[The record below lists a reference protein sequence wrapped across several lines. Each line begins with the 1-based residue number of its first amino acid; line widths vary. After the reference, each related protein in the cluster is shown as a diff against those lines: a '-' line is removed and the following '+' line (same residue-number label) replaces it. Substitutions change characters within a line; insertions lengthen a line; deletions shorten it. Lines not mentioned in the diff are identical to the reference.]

1 MWLDQV
7 EGKDWDFGKSGCVK
21 TLSSCREFDFEIPP
35 WLSSVEAG
43 VEGGINWKEI
53 SVCEFK
59 SMMLQNQECPTLLS

>member
-7 EGKDWDFGKSGCVK
+7 KGKDWDFGESGCVK
-21 TLSSCREFDFEIPP
+21 TLNSCREFDFEITTMTS
-35 WLSSVEAG
+35 LEAG

-59 SMMLQNQECPTLLS
+59 SMMLQNEECPTLLS